1 MQGNRQLEAL
11 FVARPIEKREMAGHE
26 SRNVAVLARHGFDRR
41 QVISRSAREAVDG
54 DPFSAHA
61 GVLDR
66 DALSGIVDL
75 GWWRC
80 PAHAHKNILL
90 RRLLRSAARIASRIV
105 AIRSERPPDRQTP
118 VDLRHFAKPDVA
130 G

>member
-54 DPFSAHA
+54 GPFSAHA
-61 GVLDR
+61 RGLPPSFRTAIEPVEASTCGGCR
-66 DALSGIVDL
+66 
-75 GWWRC
+75 
-80 PAHAHKNILL
+80 L
-90 RRLLRSAARIASRIV
+90 R
-105 AIRSERPPDRQTP
+105 
-118 VDLRHFAKPDVA
+118 
-130 G
+130 